1 MSKRL
6 AAYVH
11 GTHDPAARFRI
22 AQYMPLLS
30 EAGWD
35 VSLCPQRPAR
45 PWAIDWGGPLR
56 NALPRRIGSWVR
68 RINRRLDIAAASNYD
83 CVFQNRDLLA
93 GRAEYEEQLFRR
105 TRRVVF
111 DFDDAIYLDG
121 KADHIGSVCARAAWV
136 IAGNAQLA
144 DFARQHTER
153 VSIIPTVVDPT
164 AYEVAAHAAAPR
176 APQLRIGWLGSA
188 HSIEQTLFPFVPLLA
203 TLQARL
209 GFEFVVMSAPPP
221 VLPASPLRWRFV
233 PWSPLA
239 ETQIARHID
248 IGIMPLV
255 DEPYQRGKC
264 GCKLLQYMAA
274 GLPTVAS
281 PVGVNAEL
289 LGDGAR
295 GLAAATP
302 YEWGAA
308 LEALIGD
315 AARREAMGQAGRAF
329 VTAHYSVQRWF
340 PELLAIIERVS
351 RRNR

>member
-6 AAYVH
+6 VAYVH

-30 EAGWD
+30 AAGWE
-35 VSLCPQRPAR
+35 VSLRPQRPAR
-45 PWAIDWGGPLR
+45 PWDIDWGGPLR
-56 NALPRRIGSWVR
+56 SALPRRVGSWVR
-68 RINRRLDIAAASNYD
+68 QLNRRLDIAAASNYD
-83 CVFQNRDLLA
+83 CVFQNRDLLG

-105 TRRVVF
+105 NHRVVF
-111 DFDDAIYLDG
+111 DFDDAIFLGG
-121 KADHIGSVCARAAWV
+121 KADHIGGVCARAAWV

-144 DFARQHTER
+144 AFARQHTER
-153 VSIIPTVVDPT
+153 VSVIPTVVDPT
-164 AYEVAAHAAAPR
+164 AYEVAVGAAAHR
-176 APQLRIGWLGSA
+176 APALRVGWLGSA
-188 HSIEQTLFPFVPLLA
+188 QSIEQTLFPFVPLLA

-209 GFEFVVMSAPPP
+209 GFEFVVMSSPLP
-221 VLPASPLRWRFV
+221 VLPDSPLRWRFV

-239 ETQIARHID
+239 EAQIARHLD

-281 PVGVNAEL
+281 PVGVNVEL

-295 GLAAATP
+295 GFAASTP
-302 YEWGAA
+302 QEWGAA
-308 LEALIGD
+308 LEGLMAD
-315 AARREAMGQAGRAF
+315 AARREAMGRAGRSF
-329 VTAHYSVQRWF
+329 VSAHYSVQRWF
-340 PELLAIIERVS
+340 PDLLAIIEQVS
-351 RRNR
+351 RRSR